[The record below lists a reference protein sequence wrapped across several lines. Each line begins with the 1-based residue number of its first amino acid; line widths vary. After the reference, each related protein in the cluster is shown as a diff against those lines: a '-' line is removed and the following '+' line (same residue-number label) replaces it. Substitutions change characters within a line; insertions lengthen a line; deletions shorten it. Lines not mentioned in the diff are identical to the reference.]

1 MTPARILIVE
11 DDRVVARDLAQQLAT
26 MGHSVVGMISRGEEA
41 VLHVVELRAELVLM
55 DIRLEGETDGITAA
69 QEIHDRCQIPVIFLT
84 AYADAATVSRAS
96 RAEPFGYLL
105 KPFEELQLSTVI
117 ELALHKHRAERQL
130 RASEQR
136 YATTLSSIGDG
147 IISTDAQGRIIFMNP
162 AAEALAG
169 WPRPEAL
176 GRSIAGVFR
185 LAHHITGEAVE
196 DPVLLALR
204 SGQAAGLPA
213 GTLLLTRHGRHVPVD
228 GSGAPVLGEDGQV
241 IGAVLVFSDMTRWR
255 EAEEALHRARTE
267 LAHAARMAVLGE
279 LTASIA
285 HEVNQPLMAAVT
297 NAEACI
303 RWLTG
308 PAQDA
313 GRAAEAARR
322 VVRNGSRASE
332 VIASIRALARNEAAS
347 MAPLDLRSAI
357 QDVLVLMQGE
367 LQRAGITLRT
377 SLAPALPM
385 VRGDRVQLQQVLMN
399 LVLNAREALGE
410 AAPDGCI
417 EVAAQPAQGQVTVTV
432 ADTGPGIAEDIV
444 ARIFDPLFTTKPG
457 GMGLGLSICRSI
469 LDAHG
474 GQIGMR
480 PRSPSGC
487 AFQITL
493 PEAKHGPSDRTTA

>member
-1 MTPARILIVE
+1 
-11 DDRVVARDLAQQLAT
+11 
-26 MGHSVVGMISRGEEA
+26 
-41 VLHVVELRAELVLM
+41 
-55 DIRLEGETDGITAA
+55 
-69 QEIHDRCQIPVIFLT
+69 
-84 AYADAATVSRAS
+84 
-96 RAEPFGYLL
+96 
-105 KPFEELQLSTVI
+105 
-117 ELALHKHRAERQL
+117 
-130 RASEQR
+130 
-136 YATTLSSIGDG
+136 
-147 IISTDAQGRIIFMNP
+147 
-162 AAEALAG
+162 
-169 WPRPEAL
+169 
-176 GRSIAGVFR
+176 
-185 LAHHITGEAVE
+185 
-196 DPVLLALR
+196 
-204 SGQAAGLPA
+204 
-213 GTLLLTRHGRHVPVD
+213 
-228 GSGAPVLGEDGQV
+228 
-241 IGAVLVFSDMTRWR
+241 
-255 EAEEALHRARTE
+255 
-267 LAHAARMAVLGE
+267 
-279 LTASIA
+279 
-285 HEVNQPLMAAVT
+285 
-297 NAEACI
+297 
-303 RWLTG
+303 
-308 PAQDA
+308 
-313 GRAAEAARR
+313 
-322 VVRNGSRASE
+322 NGSRASE